1 MLEEGVKYLA
11 ILREIEDGR
20 TPSLATARPQFNDSL
35 SLKVSD
41 IVKKGTQHRNGC
53 CRMYE
58 QQCLISHWNQRALER
73 PLFSEEEVT
82 VPS

>member
-35 SLKVSD
+35 SLKVSE
-41 IVKKGTQHRNGC
+41 T
-53 CRMYE
+53 
-58 QQCLISHWNQRALER
+58 
-73 PLFSEEEVT
+73 
-82 VPS
+82 